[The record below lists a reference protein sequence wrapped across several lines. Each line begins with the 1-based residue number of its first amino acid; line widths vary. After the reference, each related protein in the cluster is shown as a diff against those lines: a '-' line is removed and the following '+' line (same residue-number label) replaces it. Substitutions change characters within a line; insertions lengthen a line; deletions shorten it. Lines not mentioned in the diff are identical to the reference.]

1 MARRELEHF
10 TIGGSYGGNQ
20 TWFRSFMM
28 RLGGCGAETACD
40 LSIYLELHKGAG
52 GLCPLDVHA
61 LTRRGYVDF
70 AHEMERY
77 LWPRRTGIDKL
88 SIFTEWYGKFLRDR
102 SGAAAGTGAPGNSFG
117 ISLEAFDGSE
127 PYERAAENVISR
139 IDAGFPIPTLVLRH
153 QDKAFKDYVWHWF
166 LINGYEEREETVLV
180 KTVTYSEYQWLDL
193 KKLWDTGY
201 ENRGGLVL
209 VSGSPEEG
217 ESDDH

>member
-102 SGAAAGTGAPGNSFG
+102 SGAAAGRSGAAGNG
-117 ISLEAFDGSE
+117 VD
-127 PYERAAENVISR
+127 RKAETAESTENGVV
-139 IDAGFPIPTLVLRH
+139 AGRH
-153 QDKAFKDYVWHWF
+153 
-166 LINGYEEREETVLV
+166 EREKE
-180 KTVTYSEYQWLDL
+180 
-193 KKLWDTGY
+193 
-201 ENRGGLVL
+201 
-209 VSGSPEEG
+209 VSH
-217 ESDDH
+217 DRI